1 MEREVGSSRQI
12 QKEEL
17 AALQRFIQRSTV
29 PMLVETGEGQFFLQG
44 TGTLFRINNRHFIV
58 SARHVFESNVD
69 LLSNLALPDGVESN
83 KSTRI
88 LDAVNAG
95 ASIWELDQTG
105 QAEPWLPERFVKAV
119 GVQSSFSRG
128 NYIRG
133 KSWFAVVNLLAKI
146 DDELKEAISARWGIA
161 RDARDIH

>member
-1 MEREVGSSRQI
+1 MLVVN
-12 QKEEL
+12 QKTGKLILDPVTLVTEL
-17 AALQRFIQRSTV
+17 LPDVPVDAALPVSQGLDLFFVHKKMALTPSGSIEEV
-29 PMLVETGEGQFFLQG
+29 PDMHG
-44 TGTLFRINNRHFIV
+44 V
-58 SARHVFESNVD
+58 S
-69 LLSNLALPDGVESN
+69 
-83 KSTRI
+83 
-88 LDAVNAG
+88 G